1 MEYTIAALKQTN
13 HDLAFDLE
21 KTRRWAIAA
30 EEELDETKAGVNELI
45 LEINKLRIE
54 VAEANAKAAKASNDL
69 AACEAEKAILLEIV
83 NSS

>member
-1 MEYTIAALKQTN
+1 MEHTIAALKQSKI
-13 HDLAFDLE
+13 DLAFDLE
-21 KTRRWAIAA
+21 KTRQWAIAA
-30 EEELDETKAGVNELI
+30 EEELDQAKAGVNELI

-54 VAEANAKAAKASNDL
+54 LAEANAKALKASNDL